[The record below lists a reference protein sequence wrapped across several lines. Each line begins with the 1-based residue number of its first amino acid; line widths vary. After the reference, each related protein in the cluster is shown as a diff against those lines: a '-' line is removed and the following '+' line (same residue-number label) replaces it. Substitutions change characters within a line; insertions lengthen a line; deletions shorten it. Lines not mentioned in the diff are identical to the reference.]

1 MATITGNTMPN
12 YATSA
17 LRARFGR
24 LLTYAFLVSLAILT
38 LMPFVWVVA
47 TSLRTPAQSFTQP
60 PKWIPTDMDFSN
72 YQEVFQR
79 IPFWNQI
86 TNSFIITLS
95 VVFGQL
101 VTASLAGYAFARL
114 RFPGRTVFF
123 WVVMATMMIPG
134 QATII
139 PLFVLISRVFH
150 INDTLYA
157 LIVPGLATAFGTFLL
172 RQYFM
177 GIPDDFEEA
186 ALVEGANQ
194 WQVFRKIYLP
204 LASPGL
210 AILAVLTFNAKW
222 NDYFTPLIFMNTKEL
237 FPITLG
243 IVDLQGYMATG
254 SISVVLAGIVLSTI
268 PVIIIYVLG
277 QRYLIEGLM
286 VGGLKG
292 WPPRSLGNLHE
303 S

>member
-1 MATITGNTMPN
+1 MSAPVGR
-12 YATSA
+12 TSSRRGFA
-17 LRARFGR
+17 WYQKQFGR
-24 LLTYAFLVSLAILT
+24 TVSMAFLIFMAMLT
-38 LMPFVWVVA
+38 LMPFLWVVS
-47 TSLRTPAQSFTQP
+47 TSLRSPAQSFNLP
-60 PKWIPTDMDFSN
+60 PQWIPVDMDFSN
-72 YQEVFQR
+72 YARVFEE
-79 IPFWNQI
+79 IPFWQQMG
-86 TNSFIITLS
+86 NSFFITLA

-101 VTASLAGYAFARL
+101 ATASLAGYAFARL
-114 RFPGRTVFF
+114 KFPGRNILF
-123 WVVMATMMIPG
+123 WVVLATMMIPG

-139 PLFVLISRVFH
+139 PVFIVISRVLGLT
-150 INDTLYA
+150 DTLGA
-157 LIVPGLATAFGTFLL
+157 LIYPGLATAFGTFLL

-194 WQVFRKIYLP
+194 WQIFRKIYFP
-204 LASPGL
+204 LASPGM

-222 NDYFTPLIFMNTKEL
+222 NDYFTPLIFMSTKER

-277 QRYLIEGLM
+277 QRYLVEGLM
-286 VGGLKG
+286 MGGVKG
-292 WPPRSLGNLHE
+292 
-303 S
+303 